1 MALRIRFLGPTG
13 STLGFSIERLS
24 DGSLYDFSTSQF
36 TSGTPATP
44 TQSLPENTP
53 GFPGQFKTTLSPTP
67 VSQFTNGDYAITIVD
82 QVANLS
88 VGQLAVVMSGGDDAT
103 VIPGGPVASVVAPV
117 TVGANNDKSGY
128 ALSQAFPSNFAGLAI
143 TSGGSV
149 TAGTVAD
156 KSGYSITQAFPTNFA
171 SLTIDNSGRITAGS
185 VADKSGYALSQA
197 FPSNFAGLAIT
208 SGGSVTAGTVA
219 DKAGYSLSQAFPANF
234 ANLAIDSAT
243 GGMTVRGYASGQDPA
258 SLILAAPA
266 NKLATDGSGRV
277 AAGTVADKSGY
288 VLAAAGL
295 DAIPVEAGINA
306 RQALAPILAASA
318 GVVTGAG
325 TGTIVIQ
332 GANGNA
338 SRIVANTDNAG
349 NRLSV
354 VLALP
359 N

>member
-36 TSGTPATP
+36 TGGTPTTP
-44 TQSLPENTP
+44 LRSLPENIP
-53 GFPGQFKTTLSPTP
+53 GFPGQFKATLSPTP
-67 VSQFTNGDYAITIVD
+67 TSQFTNGDYAITIVD
-82 QVANLS
+82 QMSNLS
-88 VGQLAVVMSGGDDAT
+88 VGQLAVVMSGGDDTT
-103 VIPGGPVASVVAPV
+103 VLPGGPVASVVAPV

-128 ALSQAFPSNFAGLAI
+128 ALSQAFPSNFA
-143 TSGGSV
+143 
-149 TAGTVAD
+149 
-156 KSGYSITQAFPTNFA
+156 
-171 SLTIDNSGRITAGS
+171 SLTIDGSGRVTAGS
-185 VADKSGYALSQA
+185 VADKSGYSLSQA
-197 FPSNFAGLAIT
+197 FPSNFASLAIT
-208 SGGSVTAGTVA
+208 PVGAVTAGTVA

-243 GGMTVRGYASGQDPA
+243 GGMMVKGYASGQDPA
-258 SLILAAPA
+258 SLVLAAPA

-277 AAGTVADKSGY
+277 TAGAVVDKTGY
-288 VLAAAGL
+288 ALAAAGL
-295 DAIPVEAGINA
+295 DAIPVETGINA
-306 RQALAPILAASA
+306 RQALSPILAAAA

-332 GANGNA
+332 AANATA

-359 N
+359 T